1 MRGHGRAACGVAGA
15 ARGTIGTMPAPRRP
29 AAPRTGADDDATR
42 GGDRRGSAPRTPAP
56 RTPAPRQPA
65 PRDPAP
71 RTASVPRSPAPAP
84 RSGGAPAT
92 RSGSTPATRPSAG
105 QAPAARTP
113 ATPRTGAPQQ
123 SVPRPATPRPST
135 SRARS
140 APPRPAAGRPSSS
153 RPGGRGGSGGDRRGA
168 RAETV
173 QQRLPRLFTVR
184 ALVMFV
190 VLSIAFVLVFPT
202 LRQYLDQ
209 QVRLEQLR
217 AEVAAAEQDNE
228 DLQAEL
234 DRWSDP
240 AYVEAQA
247 RERLAFVMPGE
258 RALRV
263 ADPEV
268 VPDDTATD
276 PAATTPGTV
285 ESDDPTRPWY
295 AQLWDSVQVAGAAGT
310 GSTGTGTDGSAGT
323 GTTGDNG
330 TAPDGT
336 GTEGSDGEPTA
347 PTP

>member
-1 MRGHGRAACGVAGA
+1 
-15 ARGTIGTMPAPRRP
+15 MPAPRRP
-29 AAPRTGADDDATR
+29 AAPRSGAPDDDRA
-42 GGDRRGSAPRTPAP
+42 RTPAP
-56 RTPAPRQPA
+56 RTPAPRTSA
-65 PRDPAP
+65 
-71 RTASVPRSPAPAP
+71 VPRSPSPSP
-84 RSGGAPAT
+84 GTVGAPAT
-92 RSGSTPATRPSAG
+92 P
-105 QAPAARTP
+105 RTGVP

-123 SVPRPATPRPST
+123 SVPRPATPRPAG

-140 APPRPAAGRPSSS
+140 GPAAAPRPSATRPSSS
-153 RPGGRGGSGGDRRGA
+153 RPGGSRSSGDRRPG

-209 QVRLEQLR
+209 QVQLEQLR
-217 AEVAAAEQDNE
+217 AEVARAEQDNE

-268 VPDDTATD
+268 VPEQPADD
-276 PAATTPGTV
+276 AATTPTPV
-285 ESDDPTRPWY
+285 EPDDPTRPWY
-295 AQLWDSVQVAGAAGT
+295 AQIWDSVQVAGVAGT
-310 GSTGTGTDGSAGT
+310 GSEGTSTGTGAAGDNGVVPDDGTDGSGPAGT
-323 GTTGDNG
+323 EPGPEPS
-330 TAPDGT
+330 TAP
-336 GTEGSDGEPTA
+336 
-347 PTP
+347 

>member
-1 MRGHGRAACGVAGA
+1 
-15 ARGTIGTMPAPRRP
+15 MPAPRRP

-42 GGDRRGSAPRTPAP
+42 GDDRRGTAPRTPAP
-56 RTPAPRQPA
+56 RKA
-65 PRDPAP
+65 AP
-71 RTASVPRSPAPAP
+71 RTASVPRSPAPAS
-84 RSGGAPAT
+84 RSGGTPATRSAAPSRSSSAPAT
-92 RSGSTPATRPSAG
+92 RSGS
-105 QAPAARTP
+105 PAARTP
-113 ATPRTGAPQQ
+113 ATARTGVPQQ
-123 SVPRPATPRPST
+123 SVPRPATPRPSA

-168 RAETV
+168 RSETV
-173 QQRLPRLFTVR
+173 QQRVPRLFTVR
-184 ALVMFV
+184 AMVMFV

-228 DLQAEL
+228 DLKAEL

-268 VPDDTATD
+268 VPDDAAVD
-276 PAATTPGTV
+276 PEVTSPGTV

-295 AQLWDSVQVAGAAGT
+295 AQVWDSVQIAGAAGT
-310 GSTGTGTDGSAGT
+310 GSSGSAGTGTDGSAGT
-323 GTTGDNG
+323 GTPGENG
-330 TAPDGT
+330 TAPEGT
-336 GTEGSDGEPTA
+336 GTEGSEGPAA